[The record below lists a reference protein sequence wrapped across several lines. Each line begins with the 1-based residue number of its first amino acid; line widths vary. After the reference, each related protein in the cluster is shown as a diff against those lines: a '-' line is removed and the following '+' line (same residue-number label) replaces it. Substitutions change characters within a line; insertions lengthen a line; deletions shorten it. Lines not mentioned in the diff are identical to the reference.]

1 MAVSAARQPDFGPPP
16 PDDVDAQTF
25 DVCIVGSGASG
36 SVAADELARA
46 GLDVVVVEQGPYVG
60 PDTRFADVV
69 HWAEPAYVRVF
80 SGCFALQGNPW
91 SSCNVGGGTVFYG
104 GASFRYRSVDF
115 DASRFMPAADLPIAW
130 PFGYEEL
137 EPYYGEVEQRIGVAA
152 DPAADPSAPPMP
164 SARYLPAVAPSAA
177 AAAVAVGARS
187 LGLRPFPTPLA
198 INTVPHAGRAECAK
212 LNPCIEH
219 RCERFAKGDAETVFL
234 RPLLQ
239 AGSVALFAGLCAAR
253 LERSARDRVS
263 TLVAVRVDTGRVY
276 RIKARRFVLAANAI
290 QSAALL
296 LRSADELSP
305 GGLGNDRDMV
315 GRGLCFKISEWVDGF
330 VDAAAEPTSND
341 GPFSTLSL
349 TDHYLDPAAP
359 AGLGG
364 LIYEARYGHRFALH
378 RGLPVRIECI
388 LADQPAR
395 DNRVTL
401 SRELDRHGLP
411 RIVMDYT
418 PHPADLARLEHMVE
432 RCKELLTASGCRLVR
447 REGKAPHFGGT
458 HLHGACRA
466 GDDPATSV
474 VDPWGRVHDFENLY
488 VVDGGFMPYPGGVN
502 PTLTIQA
509 NALRCA
515 RRLAGE
521 SRRRA

>member
-1 MAVSAARQPDFGPPP
+1 MPPSAARQPDFGPLP
-16 PDDVDAQTF
+16 PDDLGERTF

-36 SVAADELARA
+36 SVAADELCRA
-46 GLDVVVVEQGPYVG
+46 GLDVVVIEQGPYVG

-104 GASFRYRSVDF
+104 GASFRYRSLDF
-115 DASRFMPAADLPIAW
+115 DPSRWLPAADLPVAW
-130 PFGYEEL
+130 PFGYDEL

-152 DPAADPSAPPMP
+152 DPSGDPTAPPAP

-177 AAAVAVGARS
+177 AAVVAAGARS
-187 LGLRPFPTPLA
+187 LGLHPFPTPLA
-198 INTVPHAGRAECAK
+198 INTVPHAGRAECANS
-212 LNPCIEH
+212 NPCIEH

-234 RPLLQ
+234 RPLLE
-239 AGSVALFAGLCAAR
+239 AGSLTLYAGLVAAR
-253 LERSARDRVS
+253 LERSSRSAVS
-263 TLVAVRVDTGRVY
+263 SLVALRVDTGQSY
-276 RIKARRFVLAANAI
+276 RIRARRFVLAANAI

-296 LRSADELSP
+296 LRSADERSP
-305 GGLGNDRDMV
+305 GGLGNDHDMV

-330 VDAAAEPTSND
+330 VDAAAEPSDND
-341 GPFSTLSL
+341 GPFSTLAL
-349 TDHYLDPAAP
+349 TDHYLDAAAP
-359 AGLGG
+359 SGLGG
-364 LIYEARYGHRFALH
+364 LIYEARYGHRFALT

-388 LADQPAR
+388 LADHPAR
-395 DNRVTL
+395 DNRVLL
-401 SRELDRHGLP
+401 SRERDRHGLS
-411 RIVMDYT
+411 RIIMDYT
-418 PHPADLARLEHMVE
+418 PHPTDLARLDHMVE
-432 RCKELLTASGCRLVR
+432 RCRELLGASGCRLIR

-466 GDDPATSV
+466 GEDPTTSV
-474 VDPWGRVHDFENLY
+474 VDAWGRVHGVDNLY
-488 VVDGGFMPYPGGVN
+488 VIDGGFMPYPGGVN

-515 RRLAGE
+515 RRMARE
-521 SRRRA
+521 R